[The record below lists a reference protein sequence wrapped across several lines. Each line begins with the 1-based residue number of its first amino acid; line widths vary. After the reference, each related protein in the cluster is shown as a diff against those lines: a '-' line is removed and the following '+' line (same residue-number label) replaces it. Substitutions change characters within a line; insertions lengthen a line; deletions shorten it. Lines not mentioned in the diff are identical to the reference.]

1 MEKLKK
7 LSKHILGTMI
17 ALCGLL
23 FVSHPVY
30 AGTIVL
36 DNANNRI
43 ITAVKDNA
51 PYSHLYTVAY
61 LTGASTSKA
70 NLKPIIIDYGTGH
83 YCVLSNVDE
92 GGFLWYKSGGFYGY
106 DITSIDDYLT
116 GSVEVEETKIDDSTP
131 NLLSFYKSMN
141 TGYSGSASMYD
152 YMISKGYSAADLD
165 KYLNH
170 YKIVRMT
177 GDSTPAS
184 ARADG
189 YKVDLNGCIVVTPEQ
204 LYSMVKTAVDT
215 GDGSKIFDQED
226 DTGDNTDYL
235 PMLSYSLKRKTV
247 IGFPSITQIKENLT
261 WDYTEKELYK
271 DNPTKYNVEVWV
283 SANWKAAP
291 TGIGNIR
298 DVSNMQFND
307 KAKLAIDSAI
317 PIVKNSY
324 GWLYSDK
331 GKKLYKEA
339 GENWGD
345 ESGYN
350 LFIRTYEVGGSKVSY
365 WKVYNLALGG
375 YVQQEDTLI
384 DENGNKVPISKDD
397 YDIGNTEHDGKNKD
411 DQSSDA
417 PFSTDNK
424 DDADESPTSDFNKSN
439 GNYSIDSFLGSI
451 KNVINTISGIPSLLS
466 SLASWLDPRLIALI
480 TASIALV
487 ISIGVVKMI
496 L

>member
-7 LSKHILGTMI
+7 ISKHILGTMI

-23 FVSHPVY
+23 FISHPVY

-43 ITAVKDNA
+43 VTAVKDNA
-51 PYSHLYTVAY
+51 PYSHIYSVSY
-61 LTGASTSKA
+61 LTGATTSKA

-83 YCVLSNVDE
+83 YCVLINLDE
-92 GGFLWYKSGGFYGY
+92 GGFLWYKTGGYYGY

-131 NLLSFYKSMN
+131 NLLSFYKSNN

-177 GDSTPAS
+177 GDSTPAA

-235 PMLSYSLKRKTV
+235 PMLDYQISKKHAFQLANDFITFNVHVKWDHTKTSPYSEELNRYKVEIRAVQSLSDLNNPEKYKTV
-247 IGFPSITQIKENLT
+247 ITKSTSADATSFGAEDFAEILGYNGDNLQGSKGYLYSFAIRTIDSESNAVSHWKT
-261 WDYTEKELYK
+261 WTIGASGHGR
-271 DNPTKYNVEVWV
+271 NPTITPGQNNYDKDGNVVT
-283 SANWKAAP
+283 KDP
-291 TGIGNIR
+291 
-298 DVSNMQFND
+298 
-307 KAKLAIDSAI
+307 AKEDDSVDNSG
-317 PIVKNSY
+317 IVKDPDGTSN
-324 GWLYSDK
+324 DA
-331 GKKLYKEA
+331 KK
-339 GENWGD
+339 D
-345 ESGYN
+345 
-350 LFIRTYEVGGSKVSY
+350 
-365 WKVYNLALGG
+365 
-375 YVQQEDTLI
+375 
-384 DENGNKVPISKDD
+384 P
-397 YDIGNTEHDGKNKD
+397 
-411 DQSSDA
+411 SSDA
-417 PFSTDNK
+417 YQ
-424 DDADESPTSDFNKSN
+424 DADGKVSVT
-439 GNYSIDSFLGSI
+439 G
-451 KNVINTISGIPSLLS
+451 TLS
-466 SLASWLDPRLIALI
+466 SLKQIILSLGDVPKLLSLCLTWLPDSFSVLISASLAMI
-480 TASIALV
+480 V
-487 ISIGVVKMI
+487 VIGVIRWLK
-496 L
+496 

>member
-1 MEKLKK
+1 MENLKK
-7 LSKHILGTMI
+7 LSKHILGIMI

-51 PYSHLYTVAY
+51 PYSHIYSVSY
-61 LTGASTSKA
+61 LTGATTSKA

-92 GGFLWYKSGGFYGY
+92 GGFLWYKTGGFYGY

-131 NLLSFYKSMN
+131 NLLSFYKSNN
-141 TGYSGSASMYD
+141 TGYTGSASMYD

-177 GDSTPAS
+177 GDSTPAA

-226 DTGDNTDYL
+226 DTGDNTEPPKFYL
-235 PMLSYSLKRKTV
+235 KTYNAYGMNKYSEYT
-247 IGFPSITQIKENLT
+247 LT
-261 WDYTEKELYK
+261 WDTKGSFVEGKESDYGFKVYIAKENKPSDAKVLDSTKISPCLFSASSLVFTWQDVKDLFSFLSTSKLENRFDVFIQITDKSGKAVSDNYIHFLVIKRMEIRDSNYVDRDGNEKKSYGKWENGQFEYTDGRETSAEDKTTNGNGSSTAPSSNVKNDGY
-271 DNPTKYNVEVWV
+271 TNVENAPSSSNIDA
-283 SANWKAAP
+283 SATKSLINSLSTIASMLGDVPALIAQVYSWLP
-291 TGIGNIR
+291 VEVITLIGTGIG
-298 DVSNMQFND
+298 
-307 KAKLAIDSAI
+307 L
-317 PIVKNSY
+317 IVV
-324 GWLYSDK
+324 
-331 GKKLYKEA
+331 
-339 GENWGD
+339 
-345 ESGYN
+345 
-350 LFIRTYEVGGSKVSY
+350 VG
-365 WKVYNLALGG
+365 
-375 YVQQEDTLI
+375 I
-384 DENGNKVPISKDD
+384 
-397 YDIGNTEHDGKNKD
+397 
-411 DQSSDA
+411 
-417 PFSTDNK
+417 
-424 DDADESPTSDFNKSN
+424 
-439 GNYSIDSFLGSI
+439 I
-451 KNVINTISGIPSLLS
+451 KWVL
-466 SLASWLDPRLIALI
+466 
-480 TASIALV
+480 
-487 ISIGVVKMI
+487 
-496 L
+496 